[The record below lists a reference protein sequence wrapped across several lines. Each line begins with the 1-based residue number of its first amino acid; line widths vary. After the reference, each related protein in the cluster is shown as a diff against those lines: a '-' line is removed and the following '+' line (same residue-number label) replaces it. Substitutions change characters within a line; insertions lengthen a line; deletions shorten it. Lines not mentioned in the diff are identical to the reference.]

1 LLEDGM
7 IPGAHLRILS
17 AGALAFLLAL
27 PGSAQDARTKIKPGI
42 NSFTPQQDIEL
53 GHKMAA
59 EIEQTKQMCNNPEV
73 DGYLTKLG
81 KRLVER
87 LNTGGVAYPWEFHC
101 INDQSLNAFALPGGF
116 VFVNRGSIEAADNE
130 AELAGVL
137 AHEMSHVALR
147 HGTNQLTKAQYAQ
160 LGTGM
165 LGAAGGV
172 FGGAAG
178 AAAAG
183 VGQFATGGVL
193 LKYTRTAEVQA
204 DVMGTQV
211 LYDAGYDPRA
221 LAAFFEKLGAETQG
235 KSPMDFFSD
244 HPNPDHRID
253 RIDQEVHRLGGVP
266 EGAKRDSPEFA
277 AVKKEVAVLPAPV
290 KKQPATTNLSAK
302 KGTLPAPGT
311 VRVGI
316 PSATMSTQQLG
327 RASLQYPG
335 NWKKFGNANNMI
347 LAPDGGIVDSGN
359 GQPAIA
365 YGVSAGVTRID
376 GQLPAETET
385 LEAATEKLIE
395 SLRQQNEAMVI
406 LRDSRE
412 VTLNGER
419 GLSTYLKNDSPGGG
433 PETDWLVTVI
443 RPEGLVYFVCVAPQ
457 PEFGRF
463 QGTFESILNS
473 VHFSR

>member
-1 LLEDGM
+1 M
-7 IPGAHLRILS
+7 FPGAHLRILS
-17 AGALAFLLAL
+17 AGALALWLAC
-27 PGSAQDARTKIKPGI
+27 PGASQDARTKIKPGI

-53 GHKMAA
+53 GRKIAA
-59 EIEQTKQMCNNPEV
+59 ETEQTKQMCNDPKV
-73 DGYLTKLG
+73 DTYLAKLG
-81 KRLVER
+81 RSLLQQ
-87 LNTGGVAYPWEFHC
+87 LNTGGAQYPWAFHC
-101 INDQSLNAFALPGGF
+101 VNDETLNAYALPGGF

-130 AELAGVL
+130 AELAGIL

-172 FGGAAG
+172 FGGPAG

-183 VGQFATGGVL
+183 AGQFAAGGVL
-193 LKYTRTAEVQA
+193 LKYSRTAEMQA

-221 LAAFFEKLGAETQG
+221 LAAFFEKLSAETPG
-235 KSPMDFFSD
+235 KSPMNFFSD

-266 EGAKRDSPEFA
+266 EDAKRNSLEFEA
-277 AVKKEVAVLPAPV
+277 IKKELAVLPPPV
-290 KKQPATTNLSAK
+290 KKQPATANSSAK

-311 VRVGI
+311 VRVGT
-316 PSATMSTQQLG
+316 PSATLSTQQLG
-327 RASLQYPG
+327 RASLQYPD

-347 LAPDGGIVDSGN
+347 FAPDGGMVDSGN
-359 GQPAIA
+359 GRPAIA

-376 GQLPAETET
+376 GQVPAETAP
-385 LEAATEKLIE
+385 LQAATQKLIE
-395 SLRQQNEAMVI
+395 SMRQQNEAMVI
-406 LRDSRE
+406 LRASRD

-419 GLSTYLKNDSPGGG
+419 GLSTYLKNDSPEGR
-433 PETDWLVTVI
+433 PETDWLITVL
-443 RPEGLVYFVCVAPQ
+443 RPEGLVYFVSVAPQ
-457 PEFGRF
+457 QEFSRF
-463 QGTFESILNS
+463 QSTFEAILNS
-473 VHFSR
+473 VRFQK